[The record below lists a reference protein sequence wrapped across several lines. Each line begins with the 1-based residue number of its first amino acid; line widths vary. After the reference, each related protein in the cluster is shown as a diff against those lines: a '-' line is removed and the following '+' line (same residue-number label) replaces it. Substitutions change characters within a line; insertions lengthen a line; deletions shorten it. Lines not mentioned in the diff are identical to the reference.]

1 MSRNVDGISV
11 YPVGWLWDFKRTRGR
26 SIGLD
31 HLSYRIKKRSWR
43 AVRNHV
49 RGGYLAE
56 WDFPKLGGISC
67 GWGLT
72 KKAAKRRLGLLIVDA
87 ISDPHEWL

>member
-1 MSRNVDGISV
+1 MSEDGISV

-26 SIGLD
+26 SVGLD
-31 HLSYRIKKRSWR
+31 HLFHRIKKRDWR
-43 AVRNHV
+43 AVRTQL

-56 WDFPKLGGISC
+56 WDYPKLEGINC

-72 KKAAKRRLGLLIVDA
+72 RRAAKRRLGMLIVDA
-87 ISDPHEWL
+87 LSEPYEWL

>member
-1 MSRNVDGISV
+1 MSRSVDSISV
-11 YPVGWLWDFKRTRGR
+11 YPVGWLREFKITRGK
-26 SIGLD
+26 SVGLG
-31 HLSYRIKKRSWR
+31 HLFYLIKERDWR
-43 AVRNHV
+43 AVRNQI

-56 WDFPKLGGISC
+56 WDYPKLGGISC

>member
-56 WDFPKLGGISC
+56 WDFPKLDGISC